1 MLQNFSGGD
10 QMETES
16 NPREILSSCCFART
30 TKFYLHELKEAE
42 LKIRKNRIFLSDG
55 KTG

>member
-1 MLQNFSGGD
+1 
-10 QMETES
+10 METES